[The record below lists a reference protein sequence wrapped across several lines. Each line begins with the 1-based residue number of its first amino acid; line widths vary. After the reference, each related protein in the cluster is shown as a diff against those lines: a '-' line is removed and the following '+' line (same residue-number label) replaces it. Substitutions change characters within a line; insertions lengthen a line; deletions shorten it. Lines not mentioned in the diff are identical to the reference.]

1 MKLME
6 YEVLYAERGE
16 NAVYVCTK
24 PPESKRY
31 RVIES
36 ADKTRIAEYI
46 KYFVTQKPSGFY
58 ENFCLNEKYYAVFDQ
73 PDGIPLERSGE
84 ELTARMVLRALA
96 MQDPPLEIAVRIL
109 SKDHIFV
116 CGAEPEFACDLP
128 ETKKVI
134 TREYFFSRL
143 SDFLK
148 PLMKTPGDRQSEKWY
163 EDLKDGK
170 FESLLSAYRHMP
182 DPDNSKEISIKD
194 RFEKIKEILPKI
206 AALII
211 ATAAAVTA
219 VILALNQ
226 SGESG
231 EEQEYSGIS
240 SLGTIDLT
248 EEGEQ

>member
-1 MKLME
+1 MKLMG

-24 PPESKRY
+24 PPETKRY

-36 ADKTRIAEYI
+36 ADKARIAEYI

-58 ENFCLNEKYYAVFDQ
+58 EDFCLNEKYYAVFDY
-73 PDGIPLERSGE
+73 PDGIPLDGSGE
-84 ELTARMVLRALA
+84 QLTARRVLRALA
-96 MQDPPLEIAVRIL
+96 MQNPPLEIAVNML

-116 CGAEPEFACDLP
+116 CGDETEFAYDLP
-128 ETKKVI
+128 ETKTEI
-134 TREYFFSRL
+134 TREYFYSRL
-143 SDFLK
+143 ADFIE
-148 PLMKTPGDRQSEKWY
+148 PLMKTPGDQRTERWF
-163 EDLKDGK
+163 EDLKRGK
-170 FESLLSAYRHMP
+170 FETFLSVYRHMP
-182 DPDNSKEISIKD
+182 DPDNSKEISNKD
-194 RFEKIKEILPKI
+194 RFEKIKELLPRI
-206 AALII
+206 TALII
-211 ATAAAVTA
+211 AAAAAITA

-226 SGESG
+226 SGESE

>member
-24 PPESKRY
+24 PSESKQY

-36 ADKTRIAEYI
+36 TDKPQIAEYI

-58 ENFCLNEKYYAVFDQ
+58 EDFCLNEKYYAVFGQ
-73 PDGIPLERSGE
+73 PDGIPLDGSGE
-84 ELTARMVLRALA
+84 QLTARMVLRALA

-109 SKDHIFV
+109 SRDHIFI
-116 CGAEPEFACDLP
+116 CGDDPEFAYDLP
-128 ETKKVI
+128 ETKKEI

-143 SDFLK
+143 ADFIE
-148 PLMKTPGDRQSEKWY
+148 PLMITTGDRQSEKWF
-163 EDLKDGK
+163 EDLKGGK

-182 DPDNSKEISIKD
+182 DPDNSKEISAKD
-194 RFEKIKEILPKI
+194 RYEKIKEILPKI
-206 AALII
+206 AALIL
-211 ATAAAVTA
+211 AAAAAITA
-219 VILALNQ
+219 VFLALDQ
-226 SGESG
+226 GGESG
-231 EEQEYSGIS
+231 EDAEYDKIS

-248 EEGEQ
+248 EEGEP

>member
-36 ADKTRIAEYI
+36 ADKPRIAEYI
-46 KYFVTQKPSGFY
+46 KYFVTQKPCGFN
-58 ENFCLNEKYYAVFDQ
+58 EDFCLNEKYYAVFDY
-73 PDGIPLERSGE
+73 PDGIPLDGSGE
-84 ELTARMVLRALA
+84 QLTARRVLRALA
-96 MQDPPLEIAVRIL
+96 MQNPPLKIAVNIL

-116 CGAEPEFACDLP
+116 CGDELEFAYDLP
-128 ETKKVI
+128 ETKKEI

-143 SDFLK
+143 ADFIE
-148 PLMKTPGDRQSEKWY
+148 PLMKTSGDRQSENWF
-163 EDLKDGK
+163 EDLKGGK

-182 DPDNSKEISIKD
+182 DLGNSKETFNKD
-194 RFEKIKEILPKI
+194 RFEKIKELLPRI
-206 AALII
+206 AAVIL
-211 ATAAAVTA
+211 AAAAAVTA